1 MPGGPAAASCLLP
14 ASCPLQV
21 AVCAMFVQVPL
32 RDSFKILMEVTAQNL
47 RPTWEGRHK
56 GLLDPRRAKARLNL
70 LRQLRPVPILNSFAS
85 YGATAINVP
94 HTLLLLVA
102 LPTHALLFSGSVRRA
117 PLRLWLAF
125 DAKLAREKISQA
137 FHSRTFL
144 GSPQSSLFDSHRT
157 GEIVPFPLPHV
168 LCPHHQRH
176 QNMKPLRDAQDM
188 IVQRHSFKF
197 IDILLILI
205 QSQGETMAGCL
216 QIEDLLIMLL
226 HIARLTAFNTY
237 GEAIRVQ
244 SSPFHVYI
252 KILRHRDYARRPHA
266 PSPCSHTQKIC
277 PLDSSS
283 FLWKTLPVPFE
294 AEKSSSAIGAPARTS
309 CGFFS
314 KRHHSSSTVPI
325 RFISAY
331 GTRPSRSKGQ
341 EILLESR
348 SSALTQDTGDLCPN
362 IHSFYLLFDHAFTT
376 GYFGLMGPRNR
387 PETPRVHHPSL
398 NSRIMPEGTDC
409 SVNGGNFGAVRLS
422 RLVILAGGFD
432 TATCLVRLGADAHEP
447 QGRISRRLLRR
458 SAGDAL

>member
-21 AVCAMFVQVPL
+21 AVCAMFVRVPL
-32 RDSFKILMEVTAQNL
+32 RDSFKTLMEVTAQNL

-56 GLLDPRRAKARLNL
+56 GLLDPRRAKPRLNL

-125 DAKLAREKISQA
+125 DAKLARKKISQA

-157 GEIVPFPLPHV
+157 GEIIPFPLPHV

-205 QSQGETMAGCL
+205 Q
-216 QIEDLLIMLL
+216 IEDLLIMLL
-226 HIARLTAFNTY
+226 HIAHLTAFNTY
-237 GEAIRVQ
+237 VRAPIHKISARWTRVGLIDFDSFIHILAAHGIPAL
-244 SSPFHVYI
+244 SSGKLCPCHSRAAV
-252 KILRHRDYARRPHA
+252 LSARRRG
-266 PSPCSHTQKIC
+266 
-277 PLDSSS
+277 PL
-283 FLWKTLPVPFE
+283 
-294 AEKSSSAIGAPARTS
+294 A
-309 CGFFS
+309 GFFS

-348 SSALTQDTGDLCPN
+348 SSVLTQDVPASL
-362 IHSFYLLFDHAFTT
+362 
-376 GYFGLMGPRNR
+376 

-398 NSRIMPEGTDC
+398 NSRIVLEGTDC

-447 QGRISRRLLRR
+447 QGQISRRLLRR